1 MTYVKFG
8 DGQLPYFLFILLNQQ
23 TTSILKGGKHMAY
36 RKKFVN
42 EKKIM
47 YGLRI
52 PNLYVKNMHHM
63 E

>member
-1 MTYVKFG
+1 MTISYLWQEPNWYDKKK
-8 DGQLPYFLFILLNQQ
+8 Q

-36 RKKFVN
+36 RRKFVN

>member
-1 MTYVKFG
+1 
-8 DGQLPYFLFILLNQQ
+8 
-23 TTSILKGGKHMAY
+23 MAY

-63 E
+63 EWGKIWKVHRMCLH